1 MLNDQKSKFLWFFV
15 LCLGLLVSLPIQ
27 MQAQNGSQKQRI
39 TGVVKDASGE
49 SVIGATVAEKGT
61 SNGTVTDLD
70 GHFALMVNHGATLQ
84 ISFVGYKTSTVST
97 AGKNEVSVVLQEDS
111 KVLNDVVVVG
121 YGTQKK
127 SDVTGSVTSVNK
139 DRLSKLPVV
148 NVMQALEGATA
159 GVLVTQ
165 GSSIPGDAPSTV
177 IRGKNSIN
185 ASTSPYIVV
194 DGVPI
199 SKSGGSLSDIN
210 PNDIESME
218 ILKDA
223 SAVAIYGTNGANGVI
238 LVTTKRGKKGT
249 KPTIRYN
256 GYVGIEDFAHQLD
269 LRNGAEYVQKYKDYM
284 FQKTGK
290 EVTGDPVPNTGE
302 QANYEAGSET
312 DWMDEM
318 SQTGI
323 AMDHNVSLSGG
334 TDDVSY
340 FVSGEYLNQK
350 GILKGYQYKRF
361 SFRANLDIKV
371 TPYLT
376 IGTNAYVASHNKDG
390 GRVNFL
396 MGLAMSPYGQ

>member
-1 MLNDQKSKFLWFFV
+1 MLNDQKSKFLWLFV

-238 LVTTKRGKKGT
+238 LVTTKRGKKGN

-256 GYVGIEDFAHQLD
+256 GYVGIEDYAHQLD

-290 EVTGDPVPNTGE
+290 EG
-302 QANYEAGSET
+302 
-312 DWMDEM
+312 
-318 SQTGI
+318 
-323 AMDHNVSLSGG
+323 LS
-334 TDDVSY
+334 
-340 FVSGEYLNQK
+340 
-350 GILKGYQYKRF
+350 
-361 SFRANLDIKV
+361 
-371 TPYLT
+371 
-376 IGTNAYVASHNKDG
+376 
-390 GRVNFL
+390 
-396 MGLAMSPYGQ
+396 